1 MPKGEFNMVQPVSC
15 DLSAL
20 SETQRRRHGELTSFM
35 LNEHSNT
42 EELEDGYRIE
52 FPNNA
57 HAFSMISEWVVLE
70 RLCCP
75 FLSISLETDQ
85 DKSPIRVTI
94 IGPSGTKQLL
104 KAVIEA
110 DASNQT
116 QV

>member
-35 LNEHSNT
+35 LNEHSNA

-52 FPNNA
+52 FPNSA
-57 HAFSMISEWVVLE
+57 HAFSVISEWVVLE

-85 DKSPIRVTI
+85 DNNPIRVTI

-110 DASNQT
+110 DASSQI

>member
-20 SETQRRRHGELTSFM
+20 SETQRRRHSELTSFM
-35 LNEHSNT
+35 LNEQRST

-57 HAFSMISEWVVLE
+57 HDFSMISEWVVLE

-75 FLSISLETDQ
+75 FLSISLETGQ
-85 DKSPIRVTI
+85 DSNPIRVTI

-104 KAVIEA
+104 KAVI
-110 DASNQT
+110 DVKST
-116 QV
+116 

>member
-1 MPKGEFNMVQPVSC
+1 MPRGEFNVMQPVSC

-20 SETQRRRHGELTSFM
+20 SEKQRRRHSELTNFM
-35 LNEHSNT
+35 LYEHSNT

-57 HAFSMISEWVVLE
+57 HAFFMISEWAVLE

-85 DKSPIRVTI
+85 DKNPIRVTI
-94 IGPSGTKQLL
+94 YRPIRH
-104 KAVIEA
+104 KATIE
-110 DASNQT
+110 SRH
-116 QV
+116 